1 VNFEEYKPEKSP
13 SLNSEKLSIKLPP
26 EEFRKRHKSPLRH
39 HGDIFTFV
47 NEDQLFT
54 RTKSLVVETAIKPGQ
69 SPKRVL
75 IPPTLSP
82 LCSPCVSPRKNEH
95 VLTDICPNK
104 DYDVLFSTS
113 SDKWV
118 AFPNVSNPDTIS
130 QNNSIKSNIAN
141 EDGNYTKNN
150 NGARGLLCLLRN
162 SSGGNLIESFS
173 LFKEGDFSGLYS
185 SKFTTFMGV
194 VLRGLSTG
202 LFVT

>member
-1 VNFEEYKPEKSP
+1 MSVNTCSIFRGETHGEHNGLRVGGIKTRFGDCQKRIQRLQVTNKPVERPRSTTPINVVNFEEYKPEKSP

-54 RTKSLVVETAIKPGQ
+54 RTKSSVVETAIKPGQ
-69 SPKRVL
+69 SPK
-75 IPPTLSP
+75 
-82 LCSPCVSPRKNEH
+82 
-95 VLTDICPNK
+95 
-104 DYDVLFSTS
+104 
-113 SDKWV
+113 
-118 AFPNVSNPDTIS
+118 
-130 QNNSIKSNIAN
+130 Q
-141 EDGNYTKNN
+141 
-150 NGARGLLCLLRN
+150 
-162 SSGGNLIESFS
+162 SFS